1 MATLNTITAHRLFPL
16 PKSITE
22 SNNSYTVR
30 ISTSSSQL
38 FLNKSNPSMNS
49 TFSKKKRLNWVINA
63 VAEDQDLAPAQT
75 SGSKVHQDEDLPRSS
90 LDGSEDSEGLSSSS
104 VSSQGKGD
112 NYEFDRLRS
121 KTINA
126 TIVLAGGTLAITRL
140 LTIDHDYWHGWTL
153 YEVLRYAPE
162 HNWVAYEEA
171 LKTNPVLAKMAISGA
186 VYSIGDWIAQCYEGK
201 PLFEFDLT
209 RMLRS
214 GLVGFSLHGSLS
226 HYYYQFCEALFP
238 SKDWWVVPAK
248 VVIDQ
253 TVWAAIWNSIYY
265 VALGFLRRESPANI
279 YGEVKS
285 TFWPML
291 TAGWKLWPFAHLITY
306 GVIPVEQ
313 RLLWVDC
320 VELIWVTILSTYS
333 NEKSKARITEATQ
346 EANSRSSNN
355 AEVSP
360 VSEFR
365 KQHHQALSI
374 EHHAS

>member
-1 MATLNTITAHRLFPL
+1 MATLNTITAHRLSPL

-22 SNNSYTVR
+22 SNNSYTVC
-30 ISTSSSQL
+30 ISNSSSQL
-38 FLNKSNPSMNS
+38 FLNKSNPSLNS

-75 SGSKVHQDEDLPRSS
+75 SGSKVHQDEDLPRSL
-90 LDGSEDSEGLSSSS
+90 LDGSEDSEGLSSSA
-104 VSSQGKGD
+104 VSSQGKDD

-121 KTINA
+121 RTINA

-171 LKTNPVLAKMAISGA
+171 LKTNPVLAKMAISGT
-186 VYSIGDWIAQCYEGK
+186 VYLIGDWIAQCYEGK

-209 RMLRS
+209 RMFRS

-248 VVIDQ
+248 VVVDQ

-279 YGEVKS
+279 YGELKS
-285 TFWPML
+285 TFWPLL
-291 TAGWKLWPFAHLITY
+291 TVRNFSYTPLTSF
-306 GVIPVEQ
+306 
-313 RLLWVDC
+313 
-320 VELIWVTILSTYS
+320 
-333 NEKSKARITEATQ
+333 
-346 EANSRSSNN
+346 
-355 AEVSP
+355 
-360 VSEFR
+360 
-365 KQHHQALSI
+365 
-374 EHHAS
+374 